1 MQAHSIVIDNLHK
14 KFGRQIVLKD
24 VSLSIAA
31 GEYVGLIG
39 INGAGKTTLIKCLL
53 DFCAIDA
60 GTVRIFGIDHR
71 QTAARAQLTYLP
83 EKFVPPYYLTGEN
96 FLKYMADLHG
106 VVYDVVVVTGILQAL
121 DLDLSALTKPVRQ
134 YSKGMGQ
141 KLGLAA
147 CLLSNKALMVFDEPM
162 SGLDPRARALLKRHL
177 LELKQQ
183 GKTLFYSSHLLEDVV
198 VLCDRV
204 IILHDDTI
212 CFSGTTRECCDKYHA
227 DNFESA
233 YLKCVGGRQKSK

>member
-1 MQAHSIVIDNLHK
+1 MKIHSIVIDQLNK
-14 KFGRQIVLKD
+14 KFGQQQVLKD
-24 VSLSIAA
+24 VSLSIDA

-53 DFCAIDA
+53 DFCSIDA
-60 GTVRIFGIDHR
+60 GSISIFGIDHR
-71 QTAARAQLTYLP
+71 WTQARAQLTYFP

-96 FLKYMADLHG
+96 FLKYMADLNG
-106 VVYDVVVVTGILQAL
+106 VAYDAVAVADMLKVL

-147 CLLSNKALMVFDEPM
+147 CLSSNKSLMVFDEPM

-183 GKTLFYSSHLLEDVV
+183 GKTLFYSTHLLEDVI

-204 IILHDDTI
+204 IILHDGNI
-212 CFSGTTRECCDKYHA
+212 CFSGTTQECCDKYHA
-227 DNFESA
+227 DNFEAA
-233 YLKCVGGRQKSK
+233 YLACVL

>member
-1 MQAHSIVIDNLHK
+1 MQTHSIIIDKLNK
-14 KFGRQIVLKD
+14 KFGQQNVLKD
-24 VSLSIAA
+24 VSLSIDA

-53 DFCAIDA
+53 DFCSIDA
-60 GTVRIFGIDHR
+60 GSISIFGIDHR
-71 QTAARAQLTYLP
+71 QTEARKQLTYLP
-83 EKFVPPYYLTGEN
+83 EKFIPPYYLTGEN
-96 FLKYMADLHG
+96 FLQYMADLHG
-106 VVYDVVVVTGILQAL
+106 VAYDAVVVTEMLKVL

-162 SGLDPRARALLKRHL
+162 SSLDPRARASLKRRL

-183 GKTLFYSSHLLEDVV
+183 GKTLFYSTHLLEDVAA
-198 VLCDRV
+198 LCDRV
-204 IILHDDTI
+204 IILHDGNI
-212 CFSGTTRECCDKYHA
+212 CFSGTPQECCNRYQA
-227 DNFESA
+227 DNFEAA
-233 YLKCVGGRQKSK
+233 YLQCVGE

>member
-1 MQAHSIVIDNLHK
+1 MKSNSIEIDHLHK
-14 KFGRQIVLKD
+14 KFGEQNVLKD

-53 DFCAIDA
+53 DFCSIDA
-60 GTVRIFGIDHR
+60 GSVSIFGIDHR
-71 QTAARAQLTYLP
+71 QTKARKQLTYLP

-96 FLKYMADLHG
+96 FLKYMADLNG
-106 VVYDVVVVTGILQAL
+106 VAYDAVAVAEMLKIL

-147 CLLSNKALMVFDEPM
+147 CLLSNKALMVFDEPT
-162 SGLDPRARALLKRHL
+162 SGLDPRARALLKRRL

-183 GKTLFYSSHLLEDVV
+183 GKTLFYSTHLLEDVA

-204 IILHDDTI
+204 VILHDGYI
-212 CFSGTTRECCDKYHA
+212 CFSGTTHECCNRYQA

-233 YLKCVGGRQKSK
+233 YLKCVGE